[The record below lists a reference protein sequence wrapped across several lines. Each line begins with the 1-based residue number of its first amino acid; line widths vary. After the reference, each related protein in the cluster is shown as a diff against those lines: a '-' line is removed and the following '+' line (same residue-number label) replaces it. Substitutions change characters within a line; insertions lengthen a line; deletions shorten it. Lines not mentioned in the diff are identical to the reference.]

1 MQIEWSEQARGDLR
15 GILSYVG
22 LYFGRRKAVEVLAG
36 IRERAEQLKDFPNL
50 GRVFVKDN
58 ELGITY
64 RSLTAKLNK
73 IVYFVD
79 NETITIVTV
88 WQNRQDIGRLKKL
101 IKEKNMLRV
110 GNSDT

>member
-1 MQIEWSEQARGDLR
+1 MQIEWSEQSRSDLR
-15 GILSYVG
+15 ELLSYVG
-22 LYFGRRKAVEVLAG
+22 INFGRRKAEEVLSD
-36 IRERAEQLKDFPNL
+36 IRERAELLKDFPSL
-50 GRVFVKDN
+50 GQVFVKDP

-73 IVYFVD
+73 MVYFVD

-101 IKEKNMLRV
+101 IKEK
-110 GNSDT
+110 

>member
-1 MQIEWSEQARGDLR
+1 MQIEWSEQSRSDLR
-15 GILSYVG
+15 ELLSYVG
-22 LYFGRRKAVEVLAG
+22 INFGRRKAEEILSD
-36 IRERAEQLKDFPNL
+36 IRERAELLKDFPNL
-50 GRVFVKDN
+50 GRVFVKDP

-73 IVYFVD
+73 MVYFVD

-101 IKEKNMLRV
+101 IKEK
-110 GNSDT
+110 

>member
-1 MQIEWSEQARGDLR
+1 MQIEWSGQSRSDLR
-15 GILSYVG
+15 ELLSYVG
-22 LYFGRRKAVEVLAG
+22 INFGRRKAEEVLSD
-36 IRERAEQLKDFPNL
+36 IREHAELLKDFPNL
-50 GRVFVKDN
+50 GRVFVKDP

-73 IVYFVD
+73 MVYFVD

-101 IKEKNMLRV
+101 IKEK
-110 GNSDT
+110 

>member
-1 MQIEWSEQARGDLR
+1 MQIEWSEQSRSDLR
-15 GILSYVG
+15 ELLSYVG
-22 LYFGRRKAVEVLAG
+22 INFGRRKAEEVLSD
-36 IRERAEQLKDFPNL
+36 IREHAELLKDFPSL
-50 GRVFVKDN
+50 GQVFVKDH

-73 IVYFVD
+73 MVYFMD

-101 IKEKNMLRV
+101 IKEK
-110 GNSDT
+110 

>member
-1 MQIEWSEQARGDLR
+1 MQIEWSEQSRSDLR

-22 LYFGRRKAVEVLAG
+22 MNFGRRKAEDVLSD
-36 IRERAEQLKDFPNL
+36 IHENAELLKNFPCL
-50 GRVFVKDN
+50 GRVFVKDP

-88 WQNRQDIGRLKKL
+88 WQNRQNIGHLKKI
-101 IKEKNMLRV
+101 IKEK
-110 GNSDT
+110 